1 VTPREFA
8 NSICTTLQNAGYQ
21 AFLVGGCVRDLLLKR
36 EPADYDVA
44 TNATPDQVLQLF
56 PNGIAV
62 GAQFG
67 VILVPQDGM
76 KVEVATFRSDI
87 GYTDGRHPDR
97 VQYSTTPEEDVK
109 RRDFTINGLLMRH
122 DTDEA
127 LDFVNGQADLD
138 AGIIRAIG
146 EPDRRFAE
154 DKLRMLRAVRFA
166 ARFGYEI
173 EAETFG
179 AIRRH
184 AKEIQQVSAERVRE
198 ELTKMLTE
206 GAARAACELLDTCWL
221 LPVVLPEI
229 SALHGV
235 EQPPQYHPEG
245 DVWIHTMMM
254 LEGLPAACSPTLA
267 WGVLLHDIGKPATF
281 RSEKETGDRIR
292 FDGHVEVGM
301 AIARKL
307 LGKLR
312 FSNEEL
318 EQILA
323 LIENHMRFKD
333 VGRMK
338 PATLK
343 RFVRLPRL
351 EEHLDL
357 HRLDC
362 LSSNRNLAAYDFVRE
377 FVSKTPPEVVRP
389 PRLLTGS
396 DVLEMGFL
404 AGPVVGKIL
413 AAVEEAQL
421 NGELATEQEAKS
433 FIERHFG
440 ARAAS

>member
-1 VTPREFA
+1 
-8 NSICTTLQNAGYQ
+8 
-21 AFLVGGCVRDLLLKR
+21 VRDLLLKR
-36 EPADYDVA
+36 EPGDYDVA
-44 TNATPDQVLQLF
+44 TDAKPEQVLQLF
-56 PNGIAV
+56 PDGITV

-67 VILVPQDGM
+67 VILVCQDGM

-87 GYTDGRHPDR
+87 GYADGRHPDR
-97 VQYSTTPEEDVK
+97 VEYSTTPEEDVK

-122 DTDEA
+122 DTDKV

-154 DKLRMLRAVRFA
+154 DKLRMLRGVRFA

-173 EAETFG
+173 GAGTFR
-179 AIRRH
+179 AIRSH
-184 AKEIQQVSAERVRE
+184 AKQIQQVSAERIRE

-206 GAARAACELLDTCWL
+206 GRARAAFELLDSCWL
-221 LPVVLPEI
+221 LPIVLPEI

-235 EQPPQYHPEG
+235 QQPPQYHPEG

-301 AIARKL
+301 AMARKL

-312 FSNEEL
+312 FSNQEM
-318 EQILA
+318 EQILS

-333 VGRMK
+333 VVRMR

-343 RFVRLPRL
+343 RFVRMPRFA
-351 EEHLDL
+351 EHLDL

-362 LSSNRNLAAYDFVRE
+362 LSSNRNLAAYDFVKE
-377 FVSKTPPEVVRP
+377 FVSTTPPEVVRP
-389 PRLLTGS
+389 PRLLTGA
-396 DVLEMGFL
+396 DVLEMGYS
-404 AGPVVGKIL
+404 AGPLVGKIL
-413 AAVEEAQL
+413 GAVEEAQL
-421 NGELATEQEAKS
+421 NGELATRQDAKS
-433 FIERHFG
+433 FINRHFG
-440 ARAAS
+440 AQATS